1 MQNKVKASFSTSRQ
15 CSERI
20 VNPFGG
26 HIVTHNILWHI
37 IRHKH
42 HTNVDST
49 WPKFKSVQV
58 AYLHIDLNNISGSA
72 SYILHDDMTMTHRQN
87 TRAHPSW
94 GCSKRLSDAT
104 CSNERAAVSKKKYE
118 RAATW
123 SSTHFDNTVMT
134 KSGIAQLGKKRI

>member
-1 MQNKVKASFSTSRQ
+1 MQNKVKASFSTSCQ

-26 HIVTHNILWHI
+26 HAITHNILWHI

-72 SYILHDDMTMTHRQN
+72 SYILHDDDAQTKHKS
-87 TRAHPSW
+87 TRHPE
-94 GCSKRLSDAT
+94 DAA
-104 CSNERAAVSKKKYE
+104 NAFLMQHAPMKE
-118 RAATW
+118 
-123 SSTHFDNTVMT
+123 
-134 KSGIAQLGKKRI
+134 QLLGVPHILIIQL